1 VLSGEVADL
10 SDARVVGSSA
20 QLDARYASRVHAAF
34 PQLLLDQP
42 FYGWVTAR
50 IKLQPASAG
59 FTSTQVQRVK
69 STLKRAN

>member
-1 VLSGEVADL
+1 
-10 SDARVVGSSA
+10 
-20 QLDARYASRVHAAF
+20 
-34 PQLLLDQP
+34 LLLDQP